1 MPMHR
6 SGEGSGPCVPLAS
19 RRQPGP
25 RFPVPGGA
33 CGGYDLSVRGFPG
46 RTQILEAIGE

>member
-1 MPMHR
+1 MPMRR
-6 SGEGSGPCVPLAS
+6 SGDRPGPCVP
-19 RRQPGP
+19 PGP
-25 RFPVPGGA
+25 RFPVPGGP